1 MMRNSGLA
9 AFVLLVSACTG
20 HIETISIDSHT
31 QLAGQG
37 PIDTAN
43 RCAFR
48 LAEIRDARPTKERA
62 GGTYAYEL
70 KVEEASVLVRDLLL
84 KAGLLPMDVGDGEI
98 VVVELKQL
106 YLSQIG
112 DSLIPTVVYEV
123 SVAGGSPFVIRAQRA
138 KMQWTGS
145 KDETLSAFSSS
156 LQQANSRL
164 MATLATLACDRS
176 GGAGR

>member
-1 MMRNSGLA
+1 MMGKSALTAFALLLSGCA
-9 AFVLLVSACTG
+9 S
-20 HIETISIDSHT
+20 HIETITIDSHT

-37 PIDTAN
+37 PVDTAN

-62 GGTYAYEL
+62 GGTHAYEL
-70 KVEEASVLVRDLLL
+70 KVEEAPVLVHDLLL
-84 KAGLLPMDVGDGEI
+84 KAGLLPMDAGDGEI

-106 YLSQIG
+106 YLSQIA

-123 SVAGGSPFVIRAQRA
+123 SVAGGSPFVIRAQRG

-145 KDETLSAFSSS
+145 KDETLSALSSS
-156 LQQANSRL
+156 LQQANLQL
-164 MATLATLACDRS
+164 MATLATLTCDDS